1 MHEDKQQALVFPFTD
16 ECKVKGS
23 CTKNLCIICLF
34 LFCLFGPS
42 HHSILIFPSIPR
54 YNTNLIFFSISKM
67 HTLFCFVYR
76 RQKVI

>member
-42 HHSILIFPSIPR
+42 HHSILIFLFYSKIQ
-54 YNTNLIFFSISKM
+54 YQLNFLFDLKNAHFVLFF
-67 HTLFCFVYR
+67 
-76 RQKVI
+76 